1 MRKLHPDPSA
11 KAVQELTVLG
21 QNLAVDQRKVYRELY
36 SIMVRRESLV
46 QRARQDLMYRARLGI
61 WLYLH
66 VPFTVGL
73 LVAMLAHIVAVFVY
87 W

>member
-1 MRKLHPDPSA
+1 
-11 KAVQELTVLG
+11 
-21 QNLAVDQRKVYRELY
+21 
-36 SIMVRRESLV
+36 
-46 QRARQDLMYRARLGI
+46 
-61 WLYLH
+61 LH

>member
-1 MRKLHPDPSA
+1 
-11 KAVQELTVLG
+11 
-21 QNLAVDQRKVYRELY
+21 
-36 SIMVRRESLV
+36 MVRRESLV
-46 QRARQDLMYRARLGI
+46 RRARQDLMYRARLGI

-73 LVAMLAHIVAVFVY
+73 LVAMFAHIIAVFVY